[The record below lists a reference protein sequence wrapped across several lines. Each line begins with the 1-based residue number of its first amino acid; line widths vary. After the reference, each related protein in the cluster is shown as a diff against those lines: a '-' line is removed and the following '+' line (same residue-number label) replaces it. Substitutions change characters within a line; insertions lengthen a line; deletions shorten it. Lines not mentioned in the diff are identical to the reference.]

1 MHPSRI
7 IRFQPGKPMKSKIP
21 SALCS
26 VVLLLTVL
34 LTACGGS
41 DTPGSPPPRSD
52 TFKPYSAVS
61 DTRSGA
67 YLLQVDGSYL
77 LPVTGTLEITLGQ
90 KSDATGQVSLPA
102 SYRLCSNSRGLSG
115 AAVGTA
121 GKFTL
126 TMNRFDADTY
136 VWLGPADSCAT
147 RLPGY
152 GQLRVKPEG
161 SLKWERLTGDTIA
174 FSNPAIG
181 VNGNIHIGGEDGLVY
196 TFTPAGLPLWT
207 RVTGARIHGGSPV
220 ADTGTYGTVYVGSY
234 DKNLYAYDFN
244 GSLLW
249 KFSTTSPLGN
259 SPAVS
264 ADGVIYLAGGDG
276 NLYALGRD
284 GKQKWMVNIGDGT
297 TGSPVIAADGTLYIG
312 SVVYNN
318 ASGHKLYA
326 LNPDGTTKWT
336 FTAGNNLGTPA
347 VGADGTLYVGSLDGN
362 LYALTPGGTRRWA
375 TSTGM
380 LQGSPVIAADGTVY
394 VGSLDGN
401 LYAVRS
407 DGSLKWKAPTD
418 FSTPVGTRNYTRAQA
433 AITTAPTVGRDGTVY
448 VGCSNGT
455 LFAFNPDG
463 TPKWGDAPGIDV
475 NPEQPN
481 GAPILTSPA
490 LAPDG
495 TLYYAYGG
503 YVRALSTL
511 SQGLADSP
519 WPHYQRNS
527 QNTGR

>member
-1 MHPSRI
+1 M
-7 IRFQPGKPMKSKIP
+7 KPASKFLF
-21 SALCS
+21 ALCS
-26 VVLLLTVL
+26 SALL
-34 LTACGGS
+34 LTACGGGS
-41 DTPGSPPPRSD
+41 DTTGGPQPSSD
-52 TFKPYSAVS
+52 TFKPYAAVT

-67 YLLQVDGSYL
+67 FLLQSDGSYL
-77 LPVTGTLEITLGQ
+77 LPVKGTLEIALGK
-90 KSDATGQVSLPA
+90 KSDTTGQISLPA
-102 SYRLCSNSRGLSG
+102 SYQVCSTANGLSG
-115 AAVGTA
+115 TAVGT
-121 GKFTL
+121 GGRFML
-126 TMNRFDADTY
+126 TMNRFSADTY

-152 GQLRVKPEG
+152 GVLRVKPEG
-161 SLKWERLTGDTIA
+161 WLKWERLTGDTIA

-196 TFTPAGLPLWT
+196 TFTPAGTPLWT
-207 RVTGARIHGGSPV
+207 RMTGARIHGGSPV
-220 ADTGTYGTVYVGSY
+220 ADTGTYGTVYIGSY

-244 GSLLW
+244 GNLLW
-249 KFSTTSPLGN
+249 KFATTSPLGS

-264 ADGVIYLAGGDG
+264 ADGITYLAGGDG
-276 NLYALGRD
+276 NLYALDRD
-284 GKQKWMVNIGDGT
+284 GKQKWTVNIGDGT
-297 TGSPVIAADGTLYIG
+297 TGSPVIGADGTLYVG

-326 LNPDGTTKWT
+326 LRPDGTTKWT

-347 VGADGTLYVGSLDGN
+347 LSADGTLYVGSLDGN
-362 LYALTPGGTRRWA
+362 LYALRTDGTRKWA
-375 TSTGM
+375 YLANV

-401 LYAVRS
+401 LYAVNP
-407 DGSLKWKAPTD
+407 DGSKKWTVDTAYNTTLDPQ
-418 FSTPVGTRNYTRAQA
+418 FYRNYSRVPK
-433 AITTAPTVGRDGTVY
+433 AITTAPTVGKDGTIY

-463 TPKWGDAPGIDV
+463 TQKWADAHGIDV
-475 NPEQPN
+475 NPDQPN
-481 GAPILTSPA
+481 GAPIFTSPA

-511 SQGLADSP
+511 SLGLADSP

-527 QNTGR
+527 QNTGH